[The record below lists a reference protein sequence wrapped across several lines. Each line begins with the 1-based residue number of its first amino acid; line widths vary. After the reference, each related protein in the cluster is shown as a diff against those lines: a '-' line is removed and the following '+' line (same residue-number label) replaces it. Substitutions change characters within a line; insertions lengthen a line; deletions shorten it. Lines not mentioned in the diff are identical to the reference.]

1 MSKVSTAVIL
11 AAGQG
16 SRLMPLTSKIPK
28 AMVKYQNKEIISY
41 QIDNL
46 KELDVDNIIVVVG
59 YHSKVLINFLQSK
72 YNKIKI
78 ILNDNF
84 AKTNSA
90 YSFNC
95 AVNEIKSDTY
105 IHLNCDIL
113 FSIELLSKLINSKYE
128 NAICVRKD
136 LFLGDKMEN
145 VSVKNNNLISNM
157 SLRKRNDTKFKA
169 YGLAKI
175 NRKSFEQNIKYFYNL
190 SEKIR
195 NNENYYGLIRNNL
208 KKNDY
213 HIIRSNKYNLAE
225 INNHDDLKV
234 CLFNN

>member
-1 MSKVSTAVIL
+1 MTFKGTKETCPNWEDDESNKLSINWRTWKKYSASGVKDPSFDSSSF
-11 AAGQG
+11 QG
-16 SRLMPLTSKIPK
+16 TCFEICGKGKYIENGECRSCPNDFYDTSDPSN
-28 AMVKYQNKEIISY
+28 V
-41 QIDNL
+41 
-46 KELDVDNIIVVVG
+46 
-59 YHSKVLINFLQSK
+59 
-72 YNKIKI
+72 
-78 ILNDNF
+78 
-84 AKTNSA
+84 
-90 YSFNC
+90 
-95 AVNEIKSDTY
+95 
-105 IHLNCDIL
+105 
-113 FSIELLSKLINSKYE
+113 NSKYE
-128 NAICVRKD
+128 NAICVRED
-136 LFLGDKMEN
+136 LTLGDKMEN
-145 VSVKNNNLISNM
+145 VSVKNSNLISNM
-157 SLRKRNDTKFKA
+157 SLKKRNDTKFKA